1 VESLQDLARIRI
13 VPVIVIDDPR
23 AAPDLAAA
31 LDAGGIG
38 CAEIT
43 LRTAGG
49 IAAISAIA
57 AGQPRFVVGAGTV
70 LTIHDVDRVADTGA
84 SFVVSPGL
92 DEAVVDRARDRG
104 LAALPGIATATELQ
118 RAVGA
123 GLERVKFFP
132 AGSLGGVDAI
142 DALSGPFPG
151 IRFLPSGGVS
161 ASNARTYLAS
171 AAVFA
176 VSGSWMAPRELIA
189 ARDWDEIARR
199 SAAAVALLTT
209 GADS

>member
-1 VESLQDLARIRI
+1 VEPFQDLARIRI
-13 VPVIVIDDPR
+13 IPVIVIDDPG

-38 CAEIT
+38 CAEVT
-43 LRTAGG
+43 LRTAAG
-49 IAAISAIA
+49 ITAISAIA
-57 AGQPRFVVGAGTV
+57 AEHPRFVVGAGTV
-70 LTIHDVDRVADTGA
+70 LTIHDVDRIADAGA
-84 SFVVSPGL
+84 SFAVSPGL
-92 DEAVVDRARDRG
+92 DEAVVERAHGRG

-132 AGSLGGVDAI
+132 AGSLGGIDAI

-151 IRFLPSGGVS
+151 VKFLPSGGVS
-161 ASNARTYLAS
+161 ASNARAYLDS
-171 AAVFA
+171 PAVFA

-189 ARDWDEIARR
+189 ARDWDEITRR
-199 SAAAVALLTT
+199 SAAAVELLTPGT
-209 GADS
+209 DT